1 MRAEIQRKDN
11 QIFIL
16 DGTLDEM
23 KKSSAKQ
30 RETIIAFE
38 KNKEV

>member
-1 MRAEIQRKDN
+1 MQRKDN

-16 DGTLDEM
+16 EGTLEEM
-23 KKSSAKQ
+23 KKSSSKQ